1 MVRPTPPRPLDSG
14 PTFPPIAH
22 PNPDGAPTAPTRHR
36 TSTAPGP
43 IAKPVPVVR
52 WTSDTVVQRTRNG
65 PETTTPQRQPQQQP
79 TPQHP
84 VNAPGHQPT
93 PPHSATHPATP
104 PRTEERGDDGRP
116 AVPLDLD
123 DLARRLL
130 EPVGRL
136 LRAELR
142 QGRERA
148 GRLHDRRR

>member
-1 MVRPTPPRPLDSG
+1 MNT
-14 PTFPPIAH
+14 
-22 PNPDGAPTAPTRHR
+22 
-36 TSTAPGP
+36 
-43 IAKPVPVVR
+43 
-52 WTSDTVVQRTRNG
+52 
-65 PETTTPQRQPQQQP
+65 
-79 TPQHP
+79 
-84 VNAPGHQPT
+84 PGHQPT
-93 PPHSATHPATP
+93 PPHSATHPATHPATP